1 MLAIS
6 TLPGH
11 NGIPDAQ
18 HVKKYPLTSSMQDLL
33 LPRTLTSRLAR
44 GTLPPNTSIQKDAL
58 LALTKA
64 ASVFISYLASHS
76 NEVTTKKTIGPQD
89 VLKAIQ
95 EIEMGGVMG
104 LGEVGADGKVG
115 GRLER
120 ELEVWETVVRGKRKG
135 YREKVKQR
143 GSGAGLGSSENG
155 DGEKKEAGDDRGEPE
170 AKRARVAEE
179 GISGPEAAGRA
190 EGSTG
195 AASSDRQQ
203 IAPSRPVGS
212 THGQRLTNGAG
223 KGPRPD
229 NVHDDEGE
237 DEEDDDDGSA
247 DGDETQPDE
256 DDDPEDEEEPAP
268 DEEELDGYGP
278 EDQLRHDMNGDETE
292 DESEG

>member
-1 MLAIS
+1 M
-6 TLPGH
+6 
-11 NGIPDAQ
+11 
-18 HVKKYPLTSSMQDLL
+18 
-33 LPRTLTSRLAR
+33 
-44 GTLPPNTSIQKDAL
+44 
-58 LALTKA
+58 
-64 ASVFISYLASHS
+64 FISYLASHS

-143 GSGAGLGSSENG
+143 ESGVGPGSSENG
-155 DGEKKEAGDDRGEPE
+155 DGERKEGEDDRGEPE
-170 AKRARVAEE
+170 AKRARVDEE
-179 GISGPEAAGRA
+179 GMSGPEGTGRA
-190 EGSTG
+190 EGRTG
-195 AASSDRQQ
+195 AASSDGQQ
-203 IAPSRPVGS
+203 TAPPRPVGS
-212 THGQRLTNGAG
+212 NHGHPLTNGAG
-223 KGPRPD
+223 KGQRGD

-237 DEEDDDDGSA
+237 DDEDDDDGSA

-256 DDDPEDEEEPAP
+256 EDDPEDEEEPAP

-278 EDQLRHDMNGDETE
+278 EDQLRHDMNGDETG
-292 DESEG
+292 DESE